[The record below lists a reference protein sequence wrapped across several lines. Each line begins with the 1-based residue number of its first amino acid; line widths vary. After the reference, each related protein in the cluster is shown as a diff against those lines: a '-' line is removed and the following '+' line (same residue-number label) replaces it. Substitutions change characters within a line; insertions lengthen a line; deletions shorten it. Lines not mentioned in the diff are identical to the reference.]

1 MTTQL
6 KSIAAVSALLLLGF
20 SATSDAEVGS
30 SRDQLRTHADVQS
43 CIAEIAKRADYDGAA
58 RVVHRVTELRQR
70 NLVEVEVKIATSI
83 YSGEAGGETRVYET
97 DCVIGQL
104 GKVVEIRVASPDDT
118 LVSAR

>member
-6 KSIAAVSALLLLGF
+6 KSITALSALLLLGL
-20 SATSDAEVGS
+20 SVTADAEIGS

-43 CIAEIAKRADYDGAA
+43 CIAEIAKRADYEGAA

-83 YSGEAGGETRVYET
+83 YPSDAGSQTRVYET
-97 DCVIGQL
+97 ACVVGQL
-104 GKVVEIRVASPDDT
+104 GKVVEIRLT
-118 LVSAR
+118 